1 MSPMRSVYRNLDK
14 QSEATPH
21 MLAES
26 LSPGT
31 GLEHGNQSSD
41 LFQTREAS

>member
-1 MSPMRSVYRNLDK
+1 MRSVYRNLDK

-21 MLAES
+21 IAES